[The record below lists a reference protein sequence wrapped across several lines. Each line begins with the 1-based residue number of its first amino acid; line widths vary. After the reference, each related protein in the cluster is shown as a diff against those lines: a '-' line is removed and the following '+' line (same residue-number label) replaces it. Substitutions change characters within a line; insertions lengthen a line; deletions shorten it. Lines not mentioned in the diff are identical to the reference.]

1 MSEEE
6 PDWRIDA
13 VIAVIFVVPQVA
25 ATFQADSVGE
35 NPILTGVYLQ
45 LIGLLF
51 VVSYFYSTRSYVLSM
66 LMLCCEHTSAPVRGR
81 WTAILWGS
89 FAFVIGILAQLRRF

>member
-25 ATFQADSVGE
+25 AIFQADSVGE
-35 NPILTGVYLQ
+35 NPFVTGVYFQ
-45 LIGLLF
+45 LIGVLL
-51 VVSYFYSTRSYVLSM
+51 VASYFYPSRSYVLRM
-66 LMLCCEHTSAPVRGR
+66 LMWSCEDTGAPVRGR

-89 FAFVIGILAQLRRF
+89 FAFVIGILALLRGF